1 MQSFQRSE
9 SSSVSI
15 ILFSYGLF
23 AEAIVPITL
32 YNATIA
38 TLQGPPYNPA
48 TVHERSNVALVI
60 SEGFPFSKMSNAT

>member
-1 MQSFQRSE
+1 MAAVSKIVVRVCLKTAACVQSFQRSE

-15 ILFSYGLF
+15 ILFSSGLF

-38 TLQGPPYNPA
+38 
-48 TVHERSNVALVI
+48 AL
-60 SEGFPFSKMSNAT
+60 